1 MFFINFALRSR
12 VDVHIKNEH
21 LKIIP
26 VMESGQFYNDT
37 RIMAS
42 RSCFCSVYVLTIYII
57 EAWAIVY
64 YLCQAVQSFITVIV
78 NSFMLFLF
86 VLGKTST

>member
-1 MFFINFALRSR
+1 MLFINFALRSR
-12 VDVHIKNEH
+12 VGVHIKNEH

-26 VMESGQFYNDT
+26 VMESGQFHNCV

-64 YLCQAVQSFITVIV
+64 YLRKAVQSFITVIV
-78 NSFMLFLF
+78 NSFMLFLCM
-86 VLGKTST
+86 LGK

>member
-1 MFFINFALRSR
+1 
-12 VDVHIKNEH
+12 
-21 LKIIP
+21 
-26 VMESGQFYNDT
+26 MESGQFHNDT
-37 RIMAS
+37 RIIAS
-42 RSCFCSVYVLTIYII
+42 CSCFCIVYTQTIYII

-86 VLGKTST
+86 MPNQKPFLIALMEL

>member
-1 MFFINFALRSR
+1 
-12 VDVHIKNEH
+12 
-21 LKIIP
+21 
-26 VMESGQFYNDT
+26 MESGQFHDCV
-37 RIMAS
+37 RIIAS

-64 YLCQAVQSFITVIV
+64 HLRKAVQSFITVIV

-86 VLGKTST
+86 VLGKQQPQFALLKL

>member
-1 MFFINFALRSR
+1 
-12 VDVHIKNEH
+12 
-21 LKIIP
+21 
-26 VMESGQFYNDT
+26 MESGQFHNCV

-42 RSCFCSVYVLTIYII
+42 RSCFCSVYIQTIYII

-64 YLCQAVQSFITVIV
+64 YLRKAVQSFITVIV

-86 VLGKTST
+86 VLGKYPLNLLHGSYETKNHFKQMKKH